1 MWTFLTGLLPSLIGL
16 AGKGV
21 DTLQKKNAQISTQ
34 QMALRNQVSVQS
46 SKVSTN
52 WWDSLVDGI
61 NRLVRPCF
69 TFGTLA
75 IFVWAAV
82 DPITFSQTMVAL
94 ALVPQYLWYIL
105 GTIVVFWF
113 GQRAIE
119 GIKAPSVS
127 TAQVKQTIEQ
137 INAIKELTTPKVQ
150 SVTETQYVP
159 EIQAKTKI
167 EQPKQIQE
175 SKPTTGKAKLDAVS
189 QWEQWKKR
197 NG

>member
-21 DTLQKKNAQISTQ
+21 DTLQKNKSQISTE
-34 QMALRNQVSVQS
+34 QMSLRNQVSVQS
-46 SKVSTN
+46 AKVSTT
-52 WWDSLVDGI
+52 WWDSFVDGI

-113 GQRAIE
+113 GQRAIQ
-119 GIKAPSVS
+119 GIKSPSLS
-127 TAQVKQTIEQ
+127 TTQVKQAIEQ
-137 INAIKELTTPKVQ
+137 INAIKQLSTTNTQ
-150 SVTETQYVP
+150 STP
-159 EIQAKTKI
+159 RIQEKIKI

-175 SKPTTGKAKLDAVS
+175 PKPTTGKAKLDAIS